1 MRKIG
6 TLALGGVA
14 VLALVGCSGGSTTG
28 SGGGGGDGSAE
39 IRVWLVGT
47 DTPDTARDY
56 LKKTFE
62 DENPGST
69 LVIEEQQWNGLV
81 DKYTTALSGS
91 DSPDVVEIGNT
102 QAAAFTSAGAFTDLT
117 DKYEELGG
125 DDLLQGFV
133 EAGSY
138 EDAFYAPPYY
148 SGARVVFYSPS
159 IVGETVPTTLDE
171 YVEQGAALKADGLA
185 SGIYAPGKDWYNVL
199 PFVWENGGY
208 VAEQQDDGTWEA
220 GFSTEGGIAG
230 LEQMQEVYESASGAP
245 KDGDETNAQVPFC
258 EGGVG
263 FLSAPSWFQW
273 SIKAAADAETPGCP
287 DTYGKD
293 ITAMALPGK
302 DGGAAAAFAG
312 GSNIAIPAKSANQE
326 LAYSALQIILSEDYQ
341 KLLAANGLIPAIAG
355 AESALPDDAVTA
367 AAAEAAK
374 NARLTPAAPKW
385 ADVEAAQ
392 VLQDAFVQLAQGAD
406 PEEIAAS
413 LDEEIEAI
421 LNG

>member
-6 TLALGGVA
+6 ILALGGVA
-14 VLALVGCSGGSTTG
+14 ALALAGCSGGSTTG
-28 SGGGGGDGSAE
+28 SGGDGAAE

-56 LKKTFE
+56 LTETFE
-62 DENPGST
+62 KENPGST

-125 DDLLQGFV
+125 DELLQGFV
-133 EAGSY
+133 EAGTY
-138 EDAFYAPPYY
+138 EDAFYAAPYY

-159 IVGETVPTTLDE
+159 IVGDTVPTTLDE
-171 YVEQGAALKADGLA
+171 YVEQGAALKAAGLE

-208 VAEQQDDGTWEA
+208 VAEQQDDGTWDA
-220 GFSTEGGIAG
+220 GFSSEGGIAG
-230 LEQMQEVYESASGAP
+230 LEQMQQVYQTASGAP

-263 FLSAPSWFQW
+263 YLSAPSWFQW
-273 SIKAAADAETPGCP
+273 SIKAAADTETPGCP

-293 ITAMALPGK
+293 ITAMPLPGK

-312 GSNIAIPAKSANQE
+312 GSNIAIPAKSAHQD

-341 KLLAANGLIPAIAG
+341 KLLAENGLIPAISS
-355 AESALPDDAVTA
+355 AESSLPDDAVTA

-374 NARLTPAAPKW
+374 NAKLTPAAPKW
-385 ADVEAAQ
+385 ADVEASQ

-406 PEEIAAS
+406 ATEVATS
-413 LDEEIEAI
+413 LDEQIEEI